1 MNLKHLF
8 YFWKTARSGGV
19 VKAGELLHV
28 TPQTISGQIRLLEE
42 SLDTQLFA
50 RDGRALELTPA
61 GRLAMEYADEMFS
74 LSAELEQA
82 LRHYPKGRPVEF
94 RVGVSDAVPKSLAYR
109 LLRPAVDPVDPVRI
123 ICREWR
129 LDRLLAELA
138 IHRIDL
144 VIADSPIPPSV
155 DVRAYN
161 HLLGDS
167 GLSFFAARALVGPEV
182 PSFPACMGVL
192 PALLPGEDSA
202 IRRKFVDWLDRK
214 RLRPRIAGEFD
225 DTALMT
231 AFGRAGVGAFAVP
244 TAIEAETLAGGELVL
259 LGRAEDVR
267 IEYFAISVE
276 RRLTHPCVLAI
287 SEAARAGLGVLE
299 YDTAPP
305 AAAN

>member
-19 VKAGELLHV
+19 VKAGEALHI

-61 GRLAMEYADEMFS
+61 
-74 LSAELEQA
+74 
-82 LRHYPKGRPVEF
+82 
-94 RVGVSDAVPKSLAYR
+94 
-109 LLRPAVDPVDPVRI
+109 VDPADPVRI

-138 IHRIDL
+138 IHRLDL

-161 HLLGDS
+161 HRLGDS
-167 GLSFFAARALVGPEV
+167 GLSFFAAHALVGSMNKPFPE
-182 PSFPACMGVL
+182 CIGDM

-202 IRRKFVDWLDRK
+202 IRRKLVDWLDRK

-231 AFGRAGVGAFAVP
+231 AFGRAGVGVFAVP
-244 TAIEAETLAGGELVL
+244 TAIEQETLAGGELVL
-259 LGRAEDVR
+259 LGRAEEVR

-287 SEAARAGLGVLE
+287 SEAAKTGFELLDSGESGLPL
-299 YDTAPP
+299 AP
-305 AAAN
+305 

>member
-8 YFWKTARSGGV
+8 YFWKTARCGGV
-19 VKAGELLHV
+19 VKAGEALHI

-61 GRLAMEYADEMFS
+61 GRLAMEYAEEMFS
-74 LSAELEQA
+74 ISAELEQA

-94 RVGVSDAVPKSLAYR
+94 RVGVADAVPKSLAYR
-109 LLRPAVDPVDPVRI
+109 LMRPAVDPADPVRI

-138 IHRIDL
+138 IHRLDL

-161 HLLGDS
+161 HRLGDS
-167 GLSFFAARALVGPEV
+167 GLSFFAAHALVSSVNKPFPE
-182 PSFPACMGVL
+182 CMSDM

-202 IRRKFVDWLDRK
+202 IRRKLVDWLDRK
-214 RLRPRIAGEFD
+214 SLRPRIVGEFD

-244 TAIEAETLAGGELVL
+244 TAIEQETLAGGELVL
-259 LGRAEDVR
+259 LGRAEEVR

-287 SEAARAGLGVLE
+287 SEAAKTGFELLDSGRGGLPL
-299 YDTAPP
+299 AS
-305 AAAN
+305 

>member
-1 MNLKHLF
+1 MRAHADRRCAAIQMIGNDASIHAL
-8 YFWKTARSGGV
+8 
-19 VKAGELLHV
+19 
-28 TPQTISGQIRLLEE
+28 GQLQRACVRDRLG
-42 SLDTQLFA
+42 A
-50 RDGRALELTPA
+50 
-61 GRLAMEYADEMFS
+61 
-74 LSAELEQA
+74 
-82 LRHYPKGRPVEF
+82 
-94 RVGVSDAVPKSLAYR
+94 
-109 LLRPAVDPVDPVRI
+109 PAVDPVDPVRI

-138 IHRIDL
+138 IHRLDL

-167 GLSFFAARALVGPEV
+167 GLSFFAARALVDPAT
-182 PSFPACMGVL
+182 PAFPACMGAL

-287 SEAARAGLGVLE
+287 SEAARAGLGALE
-299 YDTAPP
+299 HDAGAPS
-305 AAAN
+305 AR

>member
-1 MNLKHLF
+1 MLNETEKDL
-8 YFWKTARSGGV
+8 
-19 VKAGELLHV
+19 
-28 TPQTISGQIRLLEE
+28 P
-42 SLDTQLFA
+42 
-50 RDGRALELTPA
+50 
-61 GRLAMEYADEMFS
+61 
-74 LSAELEQA
+74 
-82 LRHYPKGRPVEF
+82 LRH
-94 RVGVSDAVPKSLAYR
+94 DLA
-109 LLRPAVDPVDPVRI
+109 
-123 ICREWR
+123 R

-138 IHRIDL
+138 IHRLDL

-167 GLSFFAARALVGPEV
+167 GLSFFAARALVDPAT
-182 PSFPACMGVL
+182 PAFPACMGAL

-287 SEAARAGLGVLE
+287 SEAARAGLGVALVPRFFVIGE
-299 YDTAPP
+299 MASGQLLTPCPYVLHNQRSYYLVYPESKADSVPLAAFREWMCGQAAAYRELAGVWINP
-305 AAAN
+305 AAPLAALSTG